1 MVGNPPTIV
10 VVGAG
15 CDSSEEFRGGLSQGP
30 TNRDVQMFSGIVKIT
45 EAVTSVKK
53 HGTEQRVTIRRPPRW
68 KLKQGESIN
77 VEGVCSTVQKLNGRS
92 FEVRYMPETLRRT
105 TLSGLQRSG
114 RVNLERSLTLSSL
127 IGGHLVQGHVDAVG
141 RIVGIRREGK
151 SKVYTFEIPRRL
163 ARYVVEKGSIA
174 IDGISLS
181 VVKPAGNRFSISLLE
196 YTLQH
201 TTLGTK
207 RVGDRVN
214 VEVDVLSKYVAR
226 LLGR

>member
-1 MVGNPPTIV
+1 M
-10 VVGAG
+10 
-15 CDSSEEFRGGLSQGP
+15 SQGP
-30 TNRDVQMFSGIVKIT
+30 TNRDVQMFSGIVEIT

-68 KLKQGESIN
+68 KMKQGESIN

-181 VVKPAGNRFSISLLE
+181 VVKPAGNRVSISLLE

-226 LLGR
+226 LLGK

>member
-1 MVGNPPTIV
+1 
-10 VVGAG
+10 
-15 CDSSEEFRGGLSQGP
+15 
-30 TNRDVQMFSGIVKIT
+30 
-45 EAVTSVKK
+45 
-53 HGTEQRVTIRRPPRW
+53 
-68 KLKQGESIN
+68 
-77 VEGVCSTVQKLNGRS
+77 
-92 FEVRYMPETLRRT
+92 MP
-105 TLSGLQRSG
+105 
-114 RVNLERSLTLSSL
+114 
-127 IGGHLVQGHVDAVG
+127 VG

-196 YTLQH
+196 YTLQQ